1 MYRILMTILLSAF
14 AITQKTMA
22 QNLVTTYSYDSS
34 GNVIKREMAVMS
46 GKLSK
51 TAITKDTVAIAKI
64 YYDGNSSVLTITTEP
79 PYGTLPITVKIY
91 NATTR
96 LLFDTFSFCGPRYDH
111 NLASYP
117 NGIYIVEA
125 ICGDM
130 ISSKKISK

>member
-1 MYRILMTILLSAF
+1 M
-14 AITQKTMA
+14 QNVMA
-22 QNLVTTYSYDSS
+22 QNHVTTYSYDNS
-34 GNVIKREMAVMS
+34 GNVVKRETAAKS
-46 GKLSK
+46 GKSLK
-51 TAITKDTVAIAKI
+51 TAIAQDTTTIANI
-64 YYDGNSSVLTITTEP
+64 YYDGNSSVLTIATEP